1 EMRAVE
7 RNGKREEVQAR
18 VPLPVVSALLS
29 GNGDEINLEAAFEAL
44 ARHGQGELLTVRS
57 DDETV
62 RIWIDQQSE
71 GN

>member
-1 EMRAVE
+1 
-7 RNGKREEVQAR
+7 
-18 VPLPVVSALLS
+18 VVSALLS